1 MTTTENPLEIEV
13 RGDTVELRS
22 PGHFD
27 IPSVQ
32 QVVAAIA
39 SARAQHTRVFVLA
52 AGTGNVSSEARKY
65 ITEWMRTASIS
76 LETAVWGGSAIHR
89 AIAEMIF
96 RGARLFRPDLFVVT
110 FHRTREEAIAW
121 IDARRQAPGP
131 T

>member
-1 MTTTENPLEIEV
+1 MTKSEDTLEIEV
-13 RGDTVELRS
+13 LGDTVELRN

-27 IPSVQ
+27 IGGVQ
-32 QVVAAIA
+32 RVVAAID

-52 AGTGNVSSEARKY
+52 AGSGNVSSEARKY
-65 ITEWMRTASIS
+65 ITEWLRTASIS

-89 AIAEMIF
+89 AISEMIF

-110 FHRTREEAIAW
+110 FHRTREEAVAW
-121 IDARRQAPGP
+121 IEARRQAPGP